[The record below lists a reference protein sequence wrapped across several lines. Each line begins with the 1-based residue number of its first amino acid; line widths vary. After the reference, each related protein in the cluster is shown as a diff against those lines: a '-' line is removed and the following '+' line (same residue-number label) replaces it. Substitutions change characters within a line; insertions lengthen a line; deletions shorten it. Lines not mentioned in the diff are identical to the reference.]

1 MSGTDRGRI
10 SWNGSVS
17 VRHRAVTVEGL
28 VTEGAV
34 PEMRDKN
41 EPRWWK
47 SSYSSAQGGNCVEV
61 ASSWWKSSYS
71 GSKGGECV
79 EVAGG
84 HCHMHLRDSK
94 NPGLGHLSFSSGEW
108 MTFLKTAGLS

>member
-47 SSYSSAQGGNCVEV
+47 SSYS
-61 ASSWWKSSYS
+61 
-71 GSKGGECV
+71 GSKSGECV
-79 EVAGG
+79 EVAEGR
-84 HCHMHLRDSK
+84 CHMHLRDSK
-94 NPGLGHLSFSSGEW
+94 NPGLGHLSFGSGEW